1 MRTKRLAPV
10 LIAALR
16 LALPFSSALCAL
28 TPLALHAE
36 APQPAVAIS
45 KIQVLSGSL
54 SAQLILEAGGPLS
67 APKSYYLT
75 DSPQTFVLDL
85 NNVKT
90 SEAPVVPSSE
100 TSFIRDIQVQKS
112 GLQDLRFLVRL
123 NKRVPIRIRTE
134 ARRTVVEFIKVQ
146 PYLIDAETRAQ
157 LDLRPKGEILLDK
170 MEESEAPDR
179 VSFRARLSGQAV
191 VQVFSLENP
200 SRLVVDVYDTVL
212 TVKDFLRT
220 VDNPQ
225 IPVQKVRL
233 AQFRMSNPRPI
244 TRLVF
249 DLKEPGV
256 YSVDSDQRGLV
267 VSFFKSMPAAAAEAK
282 TTPLQAATVQASAPK
297 QETPKLVSAQ
307 AAATSVANPLI
318 RKDLLV
324 FRKGQIP
331 PPRRDIFHPQID
343 IQTSAPMNARPGPK
357 GKKPPAPEAPAF
369 ALNLVYVGSVRSNGK
384 ITALVIRDGQTMP
397 VAEGDE
403 VAPGYKVVRVTAD
416 EIEVEGPN
424 SERKTFSRQGD
435 RP

>member
-1 MRTKRLAPV
+1 MRTERWTV

-16 LALPFSSALCAL
+16 LALPFSSALCSP

-36 APQPAVAIS
+36 GRQPAVDIS
-45 KIQVLSGSL
+45 KIQVLPGSL
-54 SAQLILEAGGPLS
+54 SAKLILETGGPLS
-67 APKSYYLT
+67 APKPYYLT

-100 TSFIRDIQVQKS
+100 APFIRDIQVQKS

-134 ARRTVVEFIKVQ
+134 PRRTVVEFIKVQ
-146 PYLIDAETRAQ
+146 QYLIDAETQAQ
-157 LDLRPKGEILLDK
+157 LDRRPKGEILLDK
-170 MEESEAPDR
+170 MDDSEAPDR
-179 VSFRARLSGQAV
+179 VSFRAQLSDQAV

-200 SRLVVDVYDTVL
+200 SRLIVDIYDTVL
-212 TVKDFLRT
+212 RVKDFLRA

-256 YSVDSDQRGLV
+256 YSVDSDKRGLV
-267 VSFFKSMPAAAAEAK
+267 VSFYKSMPAAAAEVKA
-282 TTPLQAATVQASAPK
+282 TPLQAATVQTSASK
-297 QETPKLVSAQ
+297 QETPKPVPAR
-307 AAATSVANPLI
+307 AATASAASPLI

-324 FRKGQIP
+324 FGKGQIP
-331 PPRRDIFHPQID
+331 PPRRDIFHPKID
-343 IQTSAPMNARPGPK
+343 IQTSAPMIARPGPK
-357 GKKPPAPEAPAF
+357 GKKPPVSEVPTF
-369 ALNLVYVGSVRSNGK
+369 VLNLVYVGSVRSSGK
-384 ITALVIRDGQTMP
+384 IVALVIRDGQTMP
-397 VAEGDE
+397 LAEGDE
-403 VAPGYKVVRVTAD
+403 VVPGYKVVRITPD